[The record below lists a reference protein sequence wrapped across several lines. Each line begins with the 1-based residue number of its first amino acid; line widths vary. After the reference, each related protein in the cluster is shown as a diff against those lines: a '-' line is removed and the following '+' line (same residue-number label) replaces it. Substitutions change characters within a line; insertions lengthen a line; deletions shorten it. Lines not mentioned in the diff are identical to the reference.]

1 MVGGIE
7 EQREKERE
15 KHKFTDIQKKIE
27 SKDEVKGS
35 EKVLEAGRKRE
46 SLSERV
52 GMGEIRRIR
61 RGGRKICNKSSDN
74 LGGALPNGLPAT
86 LLDLICNRVLSS
98 YHYISC

>member
-15 KHKFTDIQKKIE
+15 KDKFTDIQKKIE
-27 SKDEVKGS
+27 SKDEVKRV

-52 GMGEIRRIR
+52 TFEQRF
-61 RGGRKICNKSSDN
+61 KE
-74 LGGALPNGLPAT
+74 
-86 LLDLICNRVLSS
+86 VV
-98 YHYISC
+98 